1 MKSFFSFLFIL
12 SISPTAFA
20 EATVQDL
27 QHGWAIAN
35 YKSVDDNIKPSFI
48 RLIEQAESAVA
59 ANPDDPELLIW
70 QGIIKS
76 TYAGKAG
83 AMGGALGFLKAARAS
98 LEKAIEIDDMAM
110 AGSAY
115 TSLGAL
121 YYQVPGWPI
130 SFGNN
135 KKARSHLEKA
145 LTINPDGLD
154 SNYFYGDFLFEEK
167 EYTDAKR
174 VLNKALNAA
183 PRPGRELADQGR
195 RDEIKTLLEKIDKKL
210 G

>member
-35 YKSVDDNIKPSFI
+35 YQTVDDNVKPSLM
-48 RLIEQAESAVA
+48 RLIEQAESAVT
-59 ANPDDPELLIW
+59 ANPNDPELLIW
-70 QGIIKS
+70 QGIINS

-83 AMGGALGFLKAARAS
+83 AFGGALGFLKAARAS

-130 SFGNN
+130 AFGNN
-135 KKARSHLEKA
+135 KKARSYLEKA

-154 SNYFYGDFLFEEK
+154 SNYFYGDFLYEER
-167 EYTDAKR
+167 EYADAKQ

-195 RDEIKTLLEKIDKKL
+195 RDEIKTLLVKIDKKL